1 MSGMK
6 KIVSKALTAIIMA
19 CMLILAGCSEEEPE
33 SKKTYTIKVTGII
46 TEETFSTIR
55 QKVGDL

>member
-19 CMLILAGCSEEEPE
+19 CMLILAGCSEEETMDPIPLKLLE
-33 SKKTYTIKVTGII
+33 
-46 TEETFSTIR
+46 
-55 QKVGDL
+55 